1 MPPKKSIKT
10 VAPIAPEAGDDNVAS
25 RYKKVSHVDHILL
38 RPEMYVGSIEN
49 HIANQWVFVKD
60 AARTEVP
67 DLLRYPKYDQKM
79 AELGMNTVKLTKS
92 KREVENASADENSIE
107 ESSEVE
113 EFSEPDPVVMVN
125 GVDSRLLASEDTK
138 EAFPPGSQTVDKVV
152 INPGLLKIVDEI
164 IVNAADNRLVP
175 SKVKQTYIKVT
186 FDEETGEISVA

>member
-1 MPPKKSIKT
+1 MPPKKSKET

-79 AELGMNTVKLTKS
+79 AELGMNTVKLTRS
-92 KREVENASADENSIE
+92 KREVENASADENGIE